1 MANVPKLTPKEVR
14 MYVYDFA
21 PQNYL
26 IDGEEFSD
34 EYINFCLEMA
44 VEEYN
49 SVPPL
54 SALNPYTFP
63 SKSILLWGTLWKMF
77 SGKAAHLM
85 RNTMSYTDGG
95 LQVPIEER
103 AEMYLSMAGQ
113 YQQQFNQAA
122 RVLKTQQNME
132 AGWGSTSSDAANFPM
147 W

>member
-14 MYVYDFA
+14 MYVNDFA

-34 EYINFCLEMA
+34 ELINFCIEMA
-44 VEEYN
+44 IEEYN

-54 SALNPYTFP
+54 SSLNPYTFP

-77 SGKAAHLM
+77 SSRASYLIRQQMA
-85 RNTMSYTDGG
+85 YTDGG
-95 LQVPIEER
+95 LQIPISENGE
-103 AEMYLSMAGQ
+103 AYLALAGQ
-113 YQQQFNQAA
+113 YQQQFNQAS
-122 RVLKTQQNME
+122 RTLKTQQNME